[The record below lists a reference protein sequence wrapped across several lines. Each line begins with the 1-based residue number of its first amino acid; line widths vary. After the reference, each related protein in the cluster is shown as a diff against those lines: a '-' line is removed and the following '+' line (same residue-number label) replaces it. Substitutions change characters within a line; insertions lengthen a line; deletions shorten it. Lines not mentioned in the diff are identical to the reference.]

1 MMQYKF
7 IALDIDGTLANSQ
20 KQISEKNKAV
30 LAEAVSKGA
39 SIALVSGRPT
49 FGIEPTAKALGMDK
63 TGGFI
68 LSFNGA
74 KIINYGTGEVL
85 YQNVLSKQDVQA
97 ICAQAAALGVPA
109 ITYSNE
115 ALYSTSAQSIYV
127 QKEATINQMPVVE
140 VANLAEATTF
150 DTPKCLLVDDP
161 EKLVQVEAY
170 MKEKFPNLSIYR
182 SEPYF
187 LEIMPQGIDKA
198 FSLNILLQRYGLTAQ
213 NLMACGDGFNDLSMI
228 QYAGM
233 GVAMQ
238 NAQPVVKE
246 AANYVSPYTNDEDAV
261 ALAVEKFVLGR

>member
-7 IALDIDGTLANSQ
+7 IALDIDGTLANSE
-20 KQISEKNKAV
+20 KQISDLNKAV
-30 LAEAVSKGA
+30 LAQATSMGVH
-39 SIALVSGRPT
+39 IALVSGRPT

-74 KIINYGTGEVL
+74 KIINYATGQVL
-85 YQNVLSKQDVQA
+85 YQNVLKKQEVAA
-97 ICAQAAALGVPA
+97 ICAEAAALGVPA

-115 ALYSTSAQSIYV
+115 ALYTTHAASIYV

-140 VANLAEATTF
+140 VPNLAEATTF
-150 DTPKCLLVDDP
+150 DTPKCLLVDEP
-161 EKLVQVEAY
+161 QKLVQVEKY
-170 MKEKFPNLSIYR
+170 MKEKYPALSIYR

-198 FSLNILLQRYGLTAQ
+198 FSLGILLQQHGCTAQ
-213 NLMACGDGFNDLSMI
+213 NLLACGDGFNDLSMI
-228 QYAGM
+228 QFAGM

-238 NAQPVVKE
+238 NAQEEVKQ

-261 ALAVEKFVLGR
+261 AHAVEKFVLGK